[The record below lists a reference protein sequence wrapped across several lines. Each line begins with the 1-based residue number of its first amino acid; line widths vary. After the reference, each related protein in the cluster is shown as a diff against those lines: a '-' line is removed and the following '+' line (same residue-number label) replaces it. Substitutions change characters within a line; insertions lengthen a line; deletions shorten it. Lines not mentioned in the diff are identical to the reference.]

1 MVYRTPQM
9 FVNADGRRARLCL
22 AGGYAEDM
30 AAYLSA
36 LKNKAEN
43 DSRMATAV
51 AFQRRCGI

>member
-1 MVYRTPQM
+1 M

-30 AAYLSA
+30 AAHLTA
-36 LKNKAEN
+36 LKNKVEN

-51 AFQRRCGI
+51 AFQRRCGV